1 MSIDEET
8 DVIEAIVKSHKSGEV
23 AFHVAYDQL
32 TKEHRLTEEQAYE
45 LLVPPLDEDFDMTPP
60 VPPGGWE

>member
-1 MSIDEET
+1 MELIDE
-8 DVIEAIVKSHKSGEV
+8 IVSSHKSGKV
-23 AFHVAYDQL
+23 AFHVAYDRL
-32 TKEHRLTEEQAYE
+32 TKELGLTEERAYE